1 MRRKLSIKTDGTR
14 EGTKIFL
21 EGKQIAGL
29 TRVRLYAN
37 CKDSFVNVS
46 FDFSIWEEDDGENFI
61 HEFYDRIK
69 EKKPKLTFISG
80 GLR

>member
-29 TRVRLYAN
+29 TRVRLFG
-37 CKDSFVNVS
+37 KKTMEKILFM
-46 FDFSIWEEDDGENFI
+46 NFTI
-61 HEFYDRIK
+61 
-69 EKKPKLTFISG
+69 
-80 GLR
+80 GLRKKNQN